1 MESMPKEIFDA
12 DEFLALAEK
21 ASKCLVKKLDGET
34 KLKLRTS
41 RYLYTITLEPSEAE
55 TLLGKIQCPKEEL

>member
-1 MESMPKEIFDA
+1 MPKEIFDA

-41 RYLYTITLEPSEAE
+41 RYLYTITLKSSEADA
-55 TLLGKIQCPKEEL
+55 LLSKIQCPKEEL